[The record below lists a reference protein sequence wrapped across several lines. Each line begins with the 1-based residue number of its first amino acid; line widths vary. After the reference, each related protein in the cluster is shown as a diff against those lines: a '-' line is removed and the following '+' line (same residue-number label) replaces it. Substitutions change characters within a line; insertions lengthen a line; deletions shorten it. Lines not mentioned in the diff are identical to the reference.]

1 MLCICIGDSLRFQA
15 ERDYSTGK
23 VIGYLPGA
31 DAGASDC
38 EPTEPVG
45 EPTPGNVDWLICF
58 VVDSP
63 DGGTISPHDSYTHF

>member
-1 MLCICIGDSLRFQA
+1 M
-15 ERDYSTGK
+15 
-23 VIGYLPGA
+23 IGYLPGA